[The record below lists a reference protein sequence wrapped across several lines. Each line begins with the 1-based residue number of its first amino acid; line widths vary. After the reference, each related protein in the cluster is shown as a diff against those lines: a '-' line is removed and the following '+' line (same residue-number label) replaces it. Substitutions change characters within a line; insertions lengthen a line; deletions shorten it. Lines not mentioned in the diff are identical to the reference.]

1 MKKDII
7 RTLIIICIVLT
18 LSALQF
24 KNNKSNAHF
33 PQLCVACGTNCLCIN
48 CDCDNN
54 LGGGGGGPITLRCG
68 TCGLPWTSCV
78 CLPQQRICFVCG
90 LNILLCTCEPLIIQP
105 PCTECGARCRCL
117 TCECDSNTG
126 GNDPG
131 TGTGSYEELIKAIKD
146 LTEQQEQ
153 QTQRIEMLISI
164 AIGSV
169 IGLAFMNKWNLGV

>member
-1 MKKDII
+1 MKKYIALA
-7 RTLIIICIVLT
+7 LIITCMLVAIT
-18 LSALQF
+18 ALQT
-24 KNNKSNAHF
+24 KNKASAHF

-90 LNILLCTCEPLIIQP
+90 LNIAFCTCEPLIIQP

-117 TCECDSNTG
+117 PCECDSNTG
-126 GNDPG
+126 GGG
-131 TGTGSYEELIKAIKD
+131 TGTEPGSYEELIKAVKD
-146 LTEQQEQ
+146 LAEQQEQ
-153 QTQRIEMLISI
+153 QTQRVEMMISI
-164 AIGSV
+164 AIGTIV
-169 IGLAFMNKWNLGV
+169 GLAFMNKWQPGV